1 MHFEWDPRKN
11 VENEVKHGVSFLEA
25 QTAFADPKRVI
36 RIDHKHSTKKEKRYF
51 CFGKVYDEVLTVRFC
66 VRRNAIRIFGAG
78 FWREGKRFYEKKDTI
93 QQRSQGRGGSAG

>member
-51 CFGKVYDEVLTVRFC
+51 CFGKVEDDVFLYS
-66 VRRNAIRIFGAG
+66 
-78 FWREGKRFYEKKDTI
+78 KKCD
-93 QQRSQGRGGSAG
+93 SNF